1 MKKTQVEFEAL
12 DEDGTWSLIV
22 DDDETVRVPLI
33 RAESLLAL
41 DYAARRLS
49 KLYLPQ
55 VNHGASFMNDEAFA
69 ALNEF
74 EIAVRKSKKA
84 GLGGGNGA
92 DL

>member
-22 DDDETVRVPLI
+22 DDDETERV
-33 RAESLLAL
+33 SH
-41 DYAARRLS
+41 
-49 KLYLPQ
+49 LPQ
-55 VNHGASFMNDEAFA
+55 VNHGASFMNAEAFA

>member
-55 VNHGASFMNDEAFA
+55 VNHGGKFYECRSICRIE
-69 ALNEF
+69 
-74 EIAVRKSKKA
+74 
-84 GLGGGNGA
+84 
-92 DL
+92 